1 MNSKTKKILV
11 PVIAVLSGFL
21 IGAIIMLIFGF
32 NPIYG
37 YEDLIIGAFGTPRA
51 IGETLQDRKSVV

>member
-51 IGETLQDRKSVV
+51 IGETL